1 MSTVRRVFFY
11 ILALITLGIL
21 AAGVINL
28 LSLSFDTIISNFTL
42 AKVGDI
48 RGQLSLGIAMIVIGC
63 PLWLLFWGTIQ
74 RQAGRSSEEYGSAL
88 RAFFLNFVIIVSAFS
103 ALFALDGLVV
113 WLMGGLQAEEF
124 SSNGAAIFITAGAI
138 WYYHWRLSRTEG
150 HPTAI
155 AKTLWRWYAYI
166 LAAAGLVWL
175 SVGIVQ
181 IVNAAFIAL
190 PIWQGDIVRTSFWNN
205 GSRSSLSWIL
215 IGGGAWVFHWLYTAR
230 GDLNSSLRQVY
241 FYLFAILGGAIT
253 GLVALT
259 QTIYKVIFWLL
270 GGGRDINTYFQF
282 LGWTLPAML
291 VAAFIWFYHLRMAE
305 EEALQIKD
313 RPRSARRVHY
323 YLMAFVGVGALV
335 GGLIVMLGI
344 PLDAIIRSIRPETV
358 VTGPEWW
365 TNQLS
370 LGLALLFVSIPIW
383 LYYWSRVIGMVEAGG
398 VIERGARSRRI
409 YLFGIIGIAV
419 VTVAADLVNVVYQ
432 ILNGLLTANFGID
445 VLVNM
450 KWSLQTV
457 FIAVPL
463 LLYHLSAVR
472 KDLKLGAEKAAPVKN
487 VMVLVYDKNSPD
499 LALIENKLG
508 YRVRVVQYAGE
519 IPAGLPKR
527 TEDELD
533 RLAAGINSSAVQDV
547 LVVLLEGQARVLP
560 YKK

>member
-1 MSTVRRVFFY
+1 MSTVRHVFFY

-21 AAGVINL
+21 AAGVVNL

-48 RGQLSLGIAMIVIGC
+48 RGQLSLGIAMIIIGC

-74 RQAGRSSEEYGSAL
+74 RQAGRSSDEYGSAL

-103 ALFALDGLVV
+103 ALFTLDGLVV
-113 WLMGGLQAEEF
+113 WLMGGLQPDEF
-124 SSNGAAIFITAGAI
+124 SPSGAAIFITAGAI
-138 WYYHWRLSRTEG
+138 WYYHWQLSRAEG

-155 AKTLWRWYAYI
+155 AKTLWRWYVYI

-175 SVGIVQ
+175 TSGIVQ
-181 IVNAAFIAL
+181 TVNAAFVAL
-190 PIWQGDIVRTSFWNN
+190 PIWQGDIVRSSFWNS

-215 IGGGAWVFHWLYTAR
+215 IGGVAWVFHWLYMAR

-259 QTIYKVIFWLL
+259 QTIYKVIYWSF
-270 GGGRDINTYFQF
+270 GGGRDINAYYQF
-282 LGWTLPAML
+282 LGWSLPAIL

-313 RPRSARRVHY
+313 RRLSARRVHY
-323 YLMAFVGVGALV
+323 YLMAFLGIGALV
-335 GGLIVMLGI
+335 GGLIVFLGI
-344 PLDAIIRSIRPETV
+344 PLDAIVRSIRPETV
-358 VTGPEWW
+358 IAGPEWW

-370 LGLALLFVSIPIW
+370 WSLSLLVVSIPIW
-383 LYYWSRVIGMVEAGG
+383 LYYWSRVIDMVQVGGML
-398 VIERGARSRRI
+398 ERAARSRRI
-409 YLFGIIGIAV
+409 YLFGIIGVAV
-419 VTVAADLVNVVYQ
+419 VTLAADLVNVVYQ

-457 FIAVPL
+457 FIAVPV

-472 KDLKLGAEKAAPVKN
+472 KDLKLGSEKTAPRKN
-487 VMVLVYDKNSPD
+487 VMVLLYDKNSP
-499 LALIENKLG
+499 ALSFFENKLG
-508 YRVRVVQYAGE
+508 YKVRAAQYAGE
-519 IPAGLPKR
+519 APDNPTQR
-527 TEDELD
+527 SDEELE
-533 RLAAGINSSAVQDV
+533 RLADEINSSVASDV
-547 LVVLLEGQARVLP
+547 MVILLEGEARVLP
-560 YKK
+560 YKD